1 MNFSKY
7 NFFIFLHQFLTP
19 ICGQWMDPTEISMEP
34 NIVRTDYV
42 YREDFGTIETNSPY
56 TSNSIVHYHIFSK
69 KVCLFQVLVHH
80 Y

>member
-7 NFFIFLHQFLTP
+7 NFLIFLYQFLTP
-19 ICGQWMDPTEISMEP
+19 IFGQWMDPTDIAMEP
-34 NIVRTDYV
+34 NIVRSDYV